1 MAEYIERIRIDGTVK
16 EIRDAN
22 ALHEEDLLE
31 RLYPV
36 GALYLSLNLTN
47 PNAFLGGVWKRVE
60 GKFLLGADETYAV
73 GTEGG
78 SADAII
84 PAHNHTGSVNIVS
97 GGEHTHSLSGTANSA
112 GAHAHGMGNIWSNGS
127 GKNSA
132 YTMSSNRKLNTRNT
146 TSAGAHT
153 HTLSGS
159 AQEAGAHTHAGSV
172 SIANTGVSV
181 EGKNMPPYLAV
192 YIWKRV
198 A

>member
-1 MAEYIERIRIDGTVK
+1 MSEYIERIRIDGTDK

-31 RLYPV
+31 RLYPI

-47 PNAFLGGVWKRVE
+47 PNSFLGGVWERVE
-60 GKFLLGADETYAV
+60 GKFLLGADDTYAV

-78 SADAII
+78 SADAVV
-84 PAHNHTGSVNIVS
+84 PTHNHAGSVTIAS

-112 GAHAHGMGNIWSNGS
+112 GAHIHSMGNIWSNGA
-127 GKNSA
+127 GQNSA
-132 YTMSSNRKLNTRNT
+132 YTVSSKRKLNTRNT
-146 TSAGAHT
+146 TSAGVHT
-153 HTLSGS
+153 HSLSGS
-159 AQEAGAHTHAGSV
+159 AKTAGAHTHAGSV
-172 SIANTGVSV
+172 SIADTGVSV

-192 YIWKRV
+192 YVWKRV